1 MANTY
6 RMANLR
12 GLSDSTGN
20 RKKQSMKHTAAPRM
34 HAMNMSI
41 RSHRLTT
48 GNGQQCNFF
57 FFFSL
62 FFSLSLRL
70 QPNAGTKC
78 LSVSYS
84 PAQGCATNT
93 SRKGRPI
100 DGHEPDEGRKM
111 AGTYRQ
117 KDYPLPHVDL
127 PPARGPLVPRE

>member
-57 FFFSL
+57 FFFHSFFL
-62 FFSLSLRL
+62 FLYDSNPTQEQSASPSPIHLHKVV
-70 QPNAGTKC
+70 QPIRVERA
-78 LSVSYS
+78 V
-84 PAQGCATNT
+84 Q
-93 SRKGRPI
+93 
-100 DGHEPDEGRKM
+100 
-111 AGTYRQ
+111 
-117 KDYPLPHVDL
+117 
-127 PPARGPLVPRE
+127 